1 MRWDYHWDDIKE
13 SREYLKLAK
22 KYNKLYLKST
32 SPIFTYKQENK
43 YIDYEEVNIPNF
55 DFIPSYDGMTD
66 PFHLLHVHIP
76 KCGGTTF
83 ERPLD
88 IMKHWIMKTDGTGKS
103 LISGKL
109 SNKQLVDAVKE
120 YKRPHSSFYCIHNTN
135 WANIYDNQVVFC
147 IIRNPVERLLS
158 DIKHKARKWD
168 NEKINQRIEEKNSDF
183 DNLMYRHIYDFGT
196 QENIVNFVDINDK
209 NTLSSLK
216 STYLSSARLPNI
228 LQSSKF
234 WVGEERE
241 EKVKLSDE
249 EVNNAFKKCYDKG
262 YLEKDENIEFNYK
275 KFVSTGK
282 KINPT
287 TIIIDKENKY
297 RIIPTTHLFSK
308 DFCLE

>member
-109 SNKQLVDAVKE
+109 SNKQLYALDVLDALLDSSENQYRCHMKSGDLVLALDSQVLHGRTCFSDY
-120 YKRPHSSFYCIHNTN
+120 YKS
-135 WANIYDNQVVFC
+135 
-147 IIRNPVERLLS
+147 
-158 DIKHKARKWD
+158 
-168 NEKINQRIEEKNSDF
+168 
-183 DNLMYRHIYDFGT
+183 
-196 QENIVNFVDINDK
+196 
-209 NTLSSLK
+209 K
-216 STYLSSARLPNI
+216 SVLA
-228 LQSSKF
+228 
-234 WVGEERE
+234 
-241 EKVKLSDE
+241 
-249 EVNNAFKKCYDKG
+249 NNATKLPLKRTMVRTWIKA
-262 YLEKDENIEFNYK
+262 
-275 KFVSTGK
+275 
-282 KINPT
+282 
-287 TIIIDKENKY
+287 
-297 RIIPTTHLFSK
+297 
-308 DFCLE
+308 